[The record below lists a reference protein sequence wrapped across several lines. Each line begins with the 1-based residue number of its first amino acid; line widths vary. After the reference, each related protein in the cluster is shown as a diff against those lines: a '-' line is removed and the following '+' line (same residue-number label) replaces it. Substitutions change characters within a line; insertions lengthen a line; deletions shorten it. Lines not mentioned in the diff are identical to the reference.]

1 MRKIV
6 SQMRHHPVQK
16 RVALAVYTGIT
27 SGRAVALGVA
37 RFAEEVGNWH
47 LICGD
52 EMRHPA
58 ELRRVA
64 SVVDGLIVAS
74 PDEDGI
80 AVCREVC
87 RRIPVIL
94 VGDERPGLIS
104 VVPDDT
110 GIGRAAYRHLRSLG
124 LTRFATMGIA
134 GAGFSD
140 KRVEGFIASARED
153 ASSTG
158 GQPAVARY
166 PNPIYN
172 SIHADPHE
180 AALVCD
186 FLRQLRYPV
195 GLFATTA
202 TVASIAVQFLHDLGR
217 HVPQDAA
224 VIGVTDDDLACELC
238 RPRLSAIDDATRP
251 LGYEAARVLGRL
263 FAGEPAPDKPVVV
276 PCGNVA
282 VAGSTDLLAVD
293 QPDIAAAVR
302 FIRQH
307 ATQGIRVSQVL
318 ANVPVSRRTLERG
331 FAKHLGRSLHDEI
344 IRVKVDEASRLLR
357 NTDLPMKE
365 IAARCG
371 FSDDSKLSTVFKQS
385 TGMTPRDYRRRTTLG

>member
-1 MRKIV
+1 M
-6 SQMRHHPVQK
+6 
-16 RVALAVYTGIT
+16 AVYTGIT
-27 SGRAVALGVA
+27 SGRAIALGVA

-52 EMRHPA
+52 EMRIPA

-74 PDEDGI
+74 PDPDGI
-80 AVCREVC
+80 AVCAEVAP
-87 RRIPVIL
+87 RTPVVL
-94 VGDERPGLIS
+94 VGVDQPGIAS
-104 VVPDDT
+104 VHPDDV
-110 GIGRAAYRHLRSLG
+110 GIGRTAHRHLRSLG
-124 LTRFATMGIA
+124 LTRFACVGVP
-134 GAGFSD
+134 GAPFSD
-140 KRVEGFIASARED
+140 RRFEGFLASARQDTTADPGE
-153 ASSTG
+153 
-158 GQPAVARY
+158 PAVAVY
-166 PNPIYN
+166 PGSVYN
-172 SIHADPHE
+172 SINADPHE
-180 AALVCD
+180 ARRLCD

-195 GLFATTA
+195 GIFASTSNIA
-202 TVASIAVQFLHDLGR
+202 GVAVQFLHEIGR

-224 VIGVTDDDLACELC
+224 VIGVTDDDLTCELC
-238 RPRLSAIDDATRP
+238 RPRLSAVDDATR
-251 LGYEAARVLGRL
+251 LVGYETARVLGRL
-263 FAGEPAPDKPVVV
+263 LAGERPPPTPVIV

-302 FIRQH
+302 YIREH
-307 ATQGIRVSQVL
+307 ATQAIRVSHVL
-318 ANVPVSRRTLERG
+318 SNVAVSRRTLERG
-331 FAKHLGRSLHDEI
+331 FARHLGRSLHDEI

-385 TGMTPRDYRRRTTLG
+385 TGLTPRDYRRRITLA